1 LNSADSPNF
10 SDTATTPESA
20 PSWIFEF
27 IVLAAIWGASFLFT
41 RLSTVAFGALA
52 TAGLRVGIAALVLV
66 PLMLLRGHAGAFA
79 QHWKKVLLVGVS
91 NSAIPFV
98 CFAFA
103 LQSISVGLSSI
114 LNATVPLFGALIA
127 WMWLGERPGGS
138 RSVGLALGF
147 AGVALLASQK
157 TGVATGQL
165 DIASALGVLACLLA
179 CVCYGIS
186 ASFTRRYLEGV
197 PSLVAA
203 TGSQVGATLL
213 LAPLT
218 WWFWPVQTPSSSA
231 WLAAIA
237 LGVLCTGAAYILYFR
252 LIANA
257 GPSRALSVTFAIPV
271 FAVIYGVVLL
281 GETVSAWM
289 LGCALVI
296 VLGTSLSTGLWQLP
310 LARKP
315 EGQQA

>member
-1 LNSADSPNF
+1 LTSAATP
-10 SDTATTPESA
+10 SDTTLTPESA
-20 PSWIFEF
+20 PSWILEF
-27 IVLAAIWGASFLFT
+27 IALAAIWGASFLFT
-41 RLSTVAFGALA
+41 HISTVAFGPFA

-79 QHWKKVLLVGVS
+79 QHWKKVLLVGVT

-218 WWFWPVQTPSSSA
+218 WWFWPAQTPSSSA

-237 LGVLCTGAAYILYFR
+237 LGVQCTGAAYILYFR

-315 EGQQA
+315 EGQQP

>member
-1 LNSADSPNF
+1 
-10 SDTATTPESA
+10 
-20 PSWIFEF
+20 
-27 IVLAAIWGASFLFT
+27 
-41 RLSTVAFGALA
+41 
-52 TAGLRVGIAALVLV
+52 
-66 PLMLLRGHAGAFA
+66 M
-79 QHWKKVLLVGVS
+79 
-91 NSAIPFV
+91 
-98 CFAFA
+98 
-103 LQSISVGLSSI
+103 
-114 LNATVPLFGALIA
+114 
-127 WMWLGERPGGS
+127 
-138 RSVGLALGF
+138 
-147 AGVALLASQK
+147 LASQK
-157 TGVATGQL
+157 TGVVSGNL

-179 CVCYGIS
+179 CICYGIS

-203 TGSQVGATLL
+203 TGSQVGASLV

-218 WWFWPVQTPSSSA
+218 WWYWPAQAPSTSA

-237 LGVLCTGAAYILYFR
+237 LGVLCTGTAYILYFR

-271 FAVIYGVVLL
+271 FAVMYGVLLL

-315 EGQQA
+315 AVEQT

>member
-1 LNSADSPNF
+1 MTSAATPSPDTTLAPDSV
-10 SDTATTPESA
+10 
-20 PSWIFEF
+20 PSWILEF
-27 IVLAAIWGASFLFT
+27 IALAAIWGASFLFT
-41 RLSTVAFGALA
+41 RISTVAFGPLA

-79 QHWKKVLLVGVS
+79 QHWKTVLLVGVT

-218 WWFWPVQTPSSSA
+218 WWFWPAQTPSSSA

-271 FAVIYGVVLL
+271 FAVVYGVVLL

-310 LARKP
+310 WGPKP
-315 EGQQA
+315 QDEQP

>member
-1 LNSADSPNF
+1 MTSAATPSP
-10 SDTATTPESA
+10 DTTLTPESA
-20 PSWIFEF
+20 PSWILEF
-27 IVLAAIWGASFLFT
+27 IALAAIWGASFLFT
-41 RLSTVAFGALA
+41 RISTVAFGPLA
-52 TAGLRVGIAALVLV
+52 TAGLRVGIASLVLV

-79 QHWKKVLLVGVS
+79 QHWKKVLLVGVT

-218 WWFWPVQTPSSSA
+218 WWFWPAQTPSSSA

>member
-1 LNSADSPNF
+1 MTSAATPSP
-10 SDTATTPESA
+10 DTTLTPESA
-20 PSWIFEF
+20 PSWILEF
-27 IVLAAIWGASFLFT
+27 IALAAIWGASFLFT
-41 RLSTVAFGALA
+41 RISTVAFDPFA

-79 QHWKKVLLVGVS
+79 QHWKKVLLVGVT

-203 TGSQVGATLL
+203 TGSQVGATLV

-218 WWFWPVQTPSSSA
+218 WWFWPAQTPSSSA

>member
-1 LNSADSPNF
+1 MTSAATPSP
-10 SDTATTPESA
+10 DTTLAPDSA
-20 PSWIFEF
+20 PSWILEF
-27 IVLAAIWGASFLFT
+27 IALAAIWGASFLFT
-41 RLSTVAFGALA
+41 RISTVAFGPLA

-79 QHWKKVLLVGVS
+79 QHWKTVLLVGVT

-218 WWFWPVQTPSSSA
+218 WWFWPAQTPSSSA

>member
-1 LNSADSPNF
+1 MTSAATPST
-10 SDTATTPESA
+10 DTTLTPESA
-20 PSWIFEF
+20 PSWILEF
-27 IVLAAIWGASFLFT
+27 IALAAIWGASFLFT
-41 RLSTVAFGALA
+41 RISTVAFGPFA

-91 NSAIPFV
+91 NSALPFV

-218 WWFWPVQTPSSSA
+218 WWFWPAQTPSSSA

-310 LARKP
+310 WGPKP
-315 EGQQA
+315 QDEQP